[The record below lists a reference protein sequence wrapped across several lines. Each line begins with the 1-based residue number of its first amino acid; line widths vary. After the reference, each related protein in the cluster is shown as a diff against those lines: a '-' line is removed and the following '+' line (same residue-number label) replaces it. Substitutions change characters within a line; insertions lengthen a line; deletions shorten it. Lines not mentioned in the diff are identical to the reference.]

1 MDKTEDNSIDLSVE
15 SYNLKS
21 LRDVVVE
28 KIREAIVEGFFKP
41 GQRLKERELA
51 EMMQVSTTPIKEALR
66 ILNSEGLVETLPRR
80 GTFVSKMA
88 NSSVEE
94 VLVVKAYLEGL
105 GARMAASKMTPEEL
119 KQLEMTLENMTS
131 LMEENKVQEL
141 EVQNALFHSKI
152 VDAARNPVIQQ
163 ILTNIIS
170 FDTAFRKR
178 ALKNNV
184 EVVESFLEHQAIF
197 EAIRQR
203 DPDQAEDRMKHHVLR
218 SARVVLTRD

>member
-21 LRDVVVE
+21 LRDIVVE

-105 GARMAASKMTPEEL
+105 GARMAASKMSPEEL
-119 KQLEMTLENMTS
+119 KQLEMIVENMTS

-203 DPDQAEDRMKHHVLR
+203 DPDQAENRMKHHVLR